1 MKRISAMAF
10 LVGAAAIFAA
20 ACGGRGK
27 AATLTVWALGR
38 EGEVLPALVGEFER
52 AHPALRVAV
61 QQIPWTA
68 AHEKLLTAYVGE
80 SMPDVMEIGNT
91 WVPEFAAIKALKPI
105 DAEAGHSSALA
116 ASDFFPG
123 AWDSNIVD
131 GHLYGIPWYVDTR
144 ILFYRT
150 DLLARAGVSGPP
162 RTWTEW
168 IDSLRKLKAAA
179 PPGGFAILLPTDE
192 WAQPIILGMQLR
204 SGLLRDG
211 GRYGDFEAPPFRR
224 AFEFYVDLFRDG
236 FAPAVSNVQVANVY
250 QQFAHGDF
258 AMYIT
263 GPWNL
268 GEFRR
273 RLPREL
279 ASRWTT
285 APLPGP
291 GADGEAVSIAG
302 GASLTISAS
311 TKHPAEAWK
320 LVEFL
325 SSTEAQAR
333 FHELTG
339 DLPARV
345 AAWQAP
351 ALAND
356 RLARAFWDQLHR
368 VRPLP
373 KVPECEHIARK
384 VAEYAEMAIR
394 GRMTTGEALAALD
407 RDTDLILEKRRDL
420 LARRRGGS

>member
-1 MKRISAMAF
+1 MRKAAF
-10 LVGAAAIFAA
+10 AAFVGATAWIAASCTA
-20 ACGGRGK
+20 RRSTT
-27 AATLTVWALGR
+27 TLTVWALGR
-38 EGEVLPALVGEFER
+38 EGEVLPELISDFER
-52 AHPALRVAV
+52 AHAPLKVVV

-80 SMPDVMEIGNT
+80 SMPDLMEIGNT
-91 WVPEFAAIKALKPI
+91 WVPEFAAIRALRPLDREAASSKALAP
-105 DAEAGHSSALA
+105 G
-116 ASDFFPG
+116 DFFPG
-123 AWDSNIVD
+123 AWDTNVVE
-131 GHLYGIPWYVDTR
+131 GRLYGIPWYVDTR
-144 ILFYRT
+144 VLFYRT
-150 DLLARAGVSGPP
+150 DLLARAGVAGPP

-168 IDSLRKLKAAA
+168 IAALRKLKAAA

-204 SGLLRDG
+204 SGLLRDD
-211 GRYGDFEAPPFRR
+211 GRYGDFGAAPFRR
-224 AFEFYVDLFRDG
+224 AFGFYIDLFRDG
-236 FAPAVSNVQVANVY
+236 FAPAVSNVQIANVY
-250 QQFAHGDF
+250 DQFARGDF

-273 RLPREL
+273 RLPPAL

-291 GADGEAVSIAG
+291 EDGEAVSIAG
-302 GASLTISAS
+302 GASLAVSAS
-311 TKHPAEAWK
+311 TKHPAEAWQ

-325 SSTEAQAR
+325 SRAAIQSR
-333 FHELTG
+333 FHDLTG

-345 AAWQAP
+345 DAWRTP
-351 ALAND
+351 ALARD
-356 RLARAFWDQLHR
+356 PEARAFWDQLHR

-394 GRMTTGEALAALD
+394 GKMTTGAALAALD
-407 RDTDLILEKRRDL
+407 RDTDRILEKRRDL
-420 LARRRGGS
+420 LARRKARP